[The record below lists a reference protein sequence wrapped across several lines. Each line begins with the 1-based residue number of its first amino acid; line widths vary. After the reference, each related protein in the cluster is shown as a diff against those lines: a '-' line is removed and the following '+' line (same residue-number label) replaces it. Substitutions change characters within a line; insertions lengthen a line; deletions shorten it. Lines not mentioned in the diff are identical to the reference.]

1 MSYPVI
7 YGHPDD
13 LKIYCNPSGQ
23 IEITFTCPRCEQL
36 NYHVVDPL
44 EFIGQFEVE
53 CDHPTC
59 KAWHVGNCGHW
70 LTIATLLE
78 MALGEIAELEEHIKF
93 LEGGE
98 I

>member
-1 MSYPVI
+1 MSYTVI

-59 KAWHVGNCGHW
+59 KAPGERYGYQ
-70 LTIATLLE
+70 LEFYATWQGCY
-78 MALGEIAELEEHIKF
+78 LGTSDRPLHTK
-93 LEGGE
+93 
-98 I
+98 